1 MPQLAAVPAPPEPP
15 KSSLLREQVYEELRA
30 DIISCRLP
38 PGAEIR
44 EGELALRFGISKSPV
59 RDALMHLQREGL
71 VITLPRQG
79 YRVAPISL
87 ADVEDMFHLR
97 AALERACMERI
108 VRHAS
113 DDDLRLLD
121 RFRRFVPADW
131 EGGFVAY
138 NRAFHRSLA
147 ELSGNARMRDHLTDL
162 IDQME
167 RVVLVSVANVN
178 KGDPQSVVREHGEMI
193 DALQA
198 RETRKAER
206 LAEKHIAAAGKRVST
221 AISRRV
227 VPR

>member
-1 MPQLAAVPAPPEPP
+1 MSVLAAVPSSPEP
-15 KSSLLREQVYEELRA
+15 SSRLLREQVYEELRA
-30 DIISCRLP
+30 DIMSCRLA
-38 PGAEIR
+38 PGSEIR

-79 YRVAPISL
+79 YRVASISL
-87 ADVEDMFHLR
+87 SDVEDMFHLR

-113 DDDLRLLD
+113 DEQLRTLD
-121 RFRRFVPADW
+121 RFRRFVPGEW
-131 EGGFVAY
+131 EGGFVSY

-147 ELSGNARMRDHLTDL
+147 ELARNARMRDHLTDL

-167 RVVLVSVANVN
+167 RAVLVSVSNVK
-178 KGDPQSVVREHGEMI
+178 KGDPQSVVREHGELI

-198 RETRKAER
+198 RQTRKAER
-206 LAEKHIAAAGKRVST
+206 IAERHIAAAGKRVSQ
-221 AISRRV
+221 AISRLV
-227 VPR
+227 VAG

>member
-1 MPQLAAVPAPPEPP
+1 VVTSDVIQRYLWLFGVWEPH
-15 KSSLLREQVYEELRA
+15 LTA
-30 DIISCRLP
+30 FISCRLA

-79 YRVAPISL
+79 YRVSSVSL
-87 ADVEDMFHLR
+87 ADVDDMFHLR

-108 VRHAS
+108 VRNAS
-113 DDDLRLLD
+113 DERLQGLD
-121 RFRRFVPADW
+121 RFRRFEAGAW
-131 EGGFVAY
+131 SGGFIEY

-147 ELSGNARMRDHLTDL
+147 EVAGNARMREQLTDL

-167 RVVLVSVANVN
+167 RVVRVSVASI
-178 KGDPQSVVREHGEMI
+178 KQGDPQVVVREHGEMI

-198 RETRKAER
+198 RDTRRAER
-206 LAEKHIAAAGKRVST
+206 LAERHIATAGKRVQQ
-221 AISRRV
+221 ALARLV
-227 VPR
+227 VPG

>member
-1 MPQLAAVPAPPEPP
+1 MLAVVPSSPEP
-15 KSSLLREQVYEELRA
+15 SARLLRERVYEELRA
-30 DIISCRLP
+30 DIISCRLA
-38 PGAEIR
+38 PGSEIR

-79 YRVAPISL
+79 YRVASISL
-87 ADVEDMFHLR
+87 SDVEDMFHLR

-113 DDDLRLLD
+113 DEQLRTLD
-121 RFRRFVPADW
+121 RFRSFVPGAW
-131 EGGFVAY
+131 EGGFVSY

-147 ELSGNARMRDHLTDL
+147 ELARNARMRDHLTDL

-167 RVVLVSVANVN
+167 RAVLVSVSNVK
-178 KGDPQSVVREHGEMI
+178 KGDPQSVVREHVELI

-198 RETRKAER
+198 RQTRKAER
-206 LAEKHIAAAGKRVST
+206 IAERHIAAAGKRVSQ
-221 AISRRV
+221 AISRMV
-227 VPR
+227 VPG